1 MILTYVFSGLLMV
14 ISLLVQSHE
23 SFDVLRIGGVKPDL
37 LFIIIVY
44 LAYSFGSFYGEIVGF
59 IGGLMQDSIST
70 SLLGLMTFPKVALGL
85 IVGMFGRAVIK
96 DNIISIV
103 LMMFVASLLKNII
116 TLMLYFIFHK
126 TQVSLVIGIILPEA
140 FYNAI
145 LAPPLFF
152 VFDKIFQR
160 ELKREGYL

>member
-1 MILTYVFSGLLMV
+1 MILTYVFSGVLMV

-23 SFDVLRIGGVKPDL
+23 SFDVLRIGGVKPDI
-37 LFIIIVY
+37 LFIVIVY

-59 IGGLMQDSIST
+59 IGGLMQDSISN
-70 SLLGLMTFPKVALGL
+70 SLLGLLTFPKVALGL
-85 IVGMFGRAVIK
+85 LVGMFGRSVIK
-96 DNIISIV
+96 DNIISII
-103 LMMFVASLLKNII
+103 LLIFVASLLKNII

-126 TQVSLVIGIILPEA
+126 THVSVVIGVILPES

-152 VFDKIFQR
+152 IFDKIFQK
-160 ELKREGYL
+160 ELRREGYL